1 MILSLL
7 KHIFELMLIKN
18 ILFLISFFVMAPI
31 LFSQYWQQKADYEM
45 EIELDVSSAQFNGK
59 QRILYTNNSPETLN
73 KVFYHLYFNA
83 FRPGS
88 EMAERQKSSLD
99 VNRRFKVIIDSI
111 GPKSYGKIQVKNLKQ
126 NGILLNPI
134 FSETILEV
142 PLANPILPG
151 ESAVL
156 DLEFSGQVPDLIRRS
171 GKNSSEG
178 VAFSMAQWY
187 PKLAEYD
194 IDGWNASPYLGREF
208 HGVWGN
214 FDVKITLDKNFTVA
228 ASGYLQNP
236 EDIGKGYKKIKRSKS
251 KKGKLTWHFIAPNV
265 HDFTWA
271 ADKDYIH
278 DIYPGPNNV
287 KLHFFYKNNPSIIDN
302 WKKLQPL
309 TAELMEY
316 FNSSIGDYPYKQY
329 SVVQGGDGGMEYAM
343 LTLITG
349 ERKFGSLV
357 GVTAHELAHSWFQ
370 NILATNEMKHEW
382 MDEGFTT
389 YISTIATDKVLKENK
404 IFPLRN
410 AYLGYYNL
418 ALSGV
423 EQPQQTNANRY
434 AYNYAYESSAY
445 NKGAVFLSQ
454 LGYIIGK
461 ENLNTSLKIYFEEFK
476 FKHPTPRDF
485 IRIAERVSGI
495 LLNWYLTDWTQTTN
509 TIDYKISGVSKL
521 GNKTI
526 IDLERVGMMPMPLE
540 ILISFKNGNKQ
551 IHYVPI
557 GIMRG
562 EKKPYVDIEWILH
575 NDWTWSTP
583 NYKLIIDSPLD
594 SIEKITIDSSN
605 LMADIDKSNNY
616 YLNNNDP

>member
-1 MILSLL
+1 
-7 KHIFELMLIKN
+7 MLIKN
-18 ILFLISFFVMAPI
+18 ILFLISFFVMPPI

-45 EIELDVSSAQFNGK
+45 EIELDVSSSQFKGK

-126 NGILLNPI
+126 NGILLNPF

-418 ALSGV
+418 ALSGI

-461 ENLNTSLKIYFEEFK
+461 ENLNKSLKIYFEEFK

-509 TIDYKISGVSKL
+509 TIDYKISGVSRL
-521 GNKTI
+521 NNKTI

-551 IHYVPI
+551 IHYIPI

-562 EKKPYVDIEWILH
+562 EKKPYTDIEWILH

>member
-7 KHIFELMLIKN
+7 KHIFELMFIKN

-31 LFSQYWQQKADYEM
+31 LFSQYWQQKANYEM

-126 NGILLNPI
+126 NGILLNPF

-404 IFPLRN
+404 VFPLRN

-521 GNKTI
+521 DNKTI

-562 EKKPYVDIEWILH
+562 EKKPYTDIEWILH

>member
-126 NGILLNPI
+126 NGILLNPF

-418 ALSGV
+418 ALSGI

-521 GNKTI
+521 DNKTI

-562 EKKPYVDIEWILH
+562 EKKPYADIEWILH

>member
-126 NGILLNPI
+126 NGILLNPF

-404 IFPLRN
+404 VFPLRN

-418 ALSGV
+418 ALSGI

-521 GNKTI
+521 DNKTI

-594 SIEKITIDSSN
+594 SIEKITIDSNN